1 MTKIGVYPL
10 SETQKGYALKLK
22 GIVAAAGIAV
32 ALSGGVL
39 VGFANAD
46 TASVTPA
53 PTTTVSTTPIAVTPA
68 PTARTLPPI
77 ARTTT
82 LAPRPG
88 REIAVLPNGAPET
101 GGGGMSYLV
110 STWG

>member
-1 MTKIGVYPL
+1 M
-10 SETQKGYALKLK
+10 KLK
-22 GIVAAAGIAV
+22 GIVAAAGIAAV
-32 ALSGGVL
+32 LSGGVL
-39 VGFANAD
+39 VGFANA
-46 TASVTPA
+46 APSVTPA
-53 PTTTVSTTPIAVTPA
+53 PTSTVDTTPIAVTPL
-68 PTARTLPPI
+68 PTATVSPAP
-77 ARTTT
+77 RTTT